1 MIVAQPGHRIGEL
14 HRPLF
19 DQVLT
24 KIAEIFDVGAV
35 AAANQRDSIIGSN
48 AAGTRDADCLVL
60 IGPEADGKESEMEVG
75 GTGAQLVDDVL
86 IKDVRLAKARG
97 VALVLGSSG
106 TETGLKTRNP
116 ARIAEGVG
124 PVAGADE
131 ELVLLGHVLID
142 PSVEVVVCAFLLPV
156 SEVVVDGSGARRQ
169 RVDVEVCLTD
179 RIDQV
184 WGNDVT

>member
-48 AAGTRDADCLVL
+48 AAG
-60 IGPEADGKESEMEVG
+60 KESEMEVG
-75 GTGAQLVDDVL
+75 RTGAQLVDDVL

-124 PVAGADE
+124 
-131 ELVLLGHVLID
+131 
-142 PSVEVVVCAFLLPV
+142 
-156 SEVVVDGSGARRQ
+156 
-169 RVDVEVCLTD
+169 
-179 RIDQV
+179 
-184 WGNDVT
+184 